1 MQQQRKEGGKMRS
14 IQLLEFGMRNLKHK
28 NRLLRTAAQ
37 ISLGIAERYANKIEK
52 KSSRNKRDF
61 SEWKK
66 QRSEEV
72 KKEIWEK
79 ISEEK

>member
-1 MQQQRKEGGKMRS
+1 MRS
-14 IQLLEFGMRNLKHK
+14 IQLLEFGMRNLKNE
-28 NRLLRTAAQ
+28 NRLLRTAAK
-37 ISLGIAERYANKIEK
+37 ISLGIAEKYANKIEK
-52 KSSRNKRDF
+52 KSSKNKRDF